1 MSGSRD
7 RFGGLKARVEH
18 VFALLPDPSDP
29 TRWKPIWH
37 EPYFIITV
45 DGRTMPFTWLETQFD
60 HFFWA
65 VGNCFPTRHEAEHAR
80 DAIYELALDLHHRS
94 LGSAVRHGPGD
105 ASPRMAR
112 PLGRVVTAP
121 NARRRVARLR
131 SQDR

>member
-7 RFGGLKARVEH
+7 KFGGLTAKVEH
-18 VFALLPDPSDP
+18 VFARLPDPSDP
-29 TRWKPIWH
+29 TRWKPTWH

-45 DGRTMPFTWLETQFD
+45 DGRTMPFTWRATPFD

-65 VGNCFPTRHEAEHAR
+65 VGNCFKTRHEAEHAR
-80 DAIYELALDLHHRS
+80 DAIYEFALDLHYRS
-94 LGSAVRHGPGD
+94 LGSTARHGPGD

-121 NARRRVARLR
+121 NARRRVAHLR
-131 SQDR
+131 